1 MNGGDDNASNHD
13 YDPHCCQA
21 CGRTTR
27 RSMNENEPLL
37 RCTGCKNTYYCSV
50 ECQRR
55 DWIKGGHRQ
64 SCGNGKSQGVAKE
77 DDIKYGPLKPPPRKR
92 VTHRQAQDALKELC
106 LMAQGTSVAES
117 YKLSQRAKDE
127 MSKEKELLQRRNE
140 ERIREQRIKKYRQEQ
155 QELKRRQKNGEEES
169 LILKNSNTRRKD
181 CVSSRSSTNNTDT
194 HSSSELDRG
203 SLPTILSMS
212 YVVEEM
218 PGIQQYQ
225 LRLWISTSN
234 KEVDLNRLGVSVRK
248 LTPSGTR
255 SLVTVLVQ
263 HDEVESKHNDVGKA
277 RHDILFTGEF
287 PRAIDVSR
295 ITLSE
300 TSTNLA
306 TKPDSTFIGSNVRD
320 STSHEQATLE
330 GQHEVIIR
338 LPFRAETDGRIDGV
352 ASTTEEGTQSGRHS
366 SLDDVNSLVCAVC
379 HLPVLLPTLSK
390 ATTDPVSSVNGN
402 SNIIQSVKLLPK
414 GHWDE
419 IADYLICYSGVR
431 DWFVLDTF

>member
-1 MNGGDDNASNHD
+1 MSGRDDNSSND
-13 YDPHCCQA
+13 DCDPHCCQT

-27 RSMNENEPLL
+27 RSMNENERLL
-37 RCTGCKNTYYCSV
+37 RCTGCKNAYYCSV

-64 SCGNGKSQGVAKE
+64 SCGNGKSQAVAEE
-77 DDIKYGPLKPPPRKR
+77 DDIKYGPVKPTPRRR

-117 YKLSQRAKDE
+117 YKLSQRAQDE

-155 QELKRRQKNGEEES
+155 QELKWRQKNDEEES
-169 LILKNSNTRRKD
+169 LRLKDSNKRRKD
-181 CVSSRSSTNNTDT
+181 TLMSPSSTNNSDT
-194 HSSSELDRG
+194 YSSSELGRG
-203 SLPTILSMS
+203 SSPTILSVP

-225 LRLWISTSN
+225 LRLWISSSSN
-234 KEVDLNRLGVSVRK
+234 EVDLNRLGVSVRK
-248 LTPSGTR
+248 LTPSGSR

-263 HDEVESKHNDVGKA
+263 HGEVESNHNDFSKS
-277 RHDILFTGEF
+277 RHDVLFTGEF
-287 PRAIDVSR
+287 PRTIDVSR
-295 ITLSE
+295 VTLSE
-300 TSTNLA
+300 TSTNVA
-306 TKPDSTFIGSNVRD
+306 TRPDSTYIGSNIRD
-320 STSHEQATLE
+320 STAQGQDTLE

-338 LPFRAETDGRIDGV
+338 LPFCAENDGRIDGV
-352 ASTTEEGTQSGRHS
+352 ASATGEGTQSGRHS

-390 ATTDPVSSVNGN
+390 AKTEPASSSNGN

-431 DWFVLDTF
+431 D